1 VHFLEREKTGKN
13 IHLNK
18 HNKLTKNGGIG
29 AILGHSQC
37 ETPDKLSVC
46 SLQRKLRGQGCYS
59 SQRCNNGEL
68 HMPAGLQ
75 GLLRTVFPALE

>member
-1 VHFLEREKTGKN
+1 LEREKTGKN

-37 ETPDKLSVC
+37 ETPDKLSSVQ
-46 SLQRKLRGQGCYS
+46 SAEKAERS
-59 SQRCNNGEL
+59 
-68 HMPAGLQ
+68 
-75 GLLRTVFPALE
+75 GLLFFTKV